1 MAYVETYCCD
11 YCGSIMMTRTARDAE
26 SIGSRWVIKLS
37 SKRAA
42 DSPKSGCEEEKED
55 PIPQD
60 LLFCDLDCCGMWFSL
75 KRCNVTES
83 Q

>member
-1 MAYVETYCCD
+1 MAYVEAYCCD
-11 YCGSIMMTRTARDAE
+11 YCGDTTMIRTACGKE
-26 SIGSRWVIKLS
+26 SIGLKWVIKVC

-42 DSPKSGCEEEKED
+42 DSPKSECEEEKED

-60 LLFCDLDCCGMWFSL
+60 LLFCDLDCCGMWFAL
-75 KRCNVTES
+75 KRCNVVES